1 MTSRHLLGCAAV
13 VLAAGALIA
22 VLAPS
27 ASTLALVAAFLVCP
41 LVMVIAMKL
50 LMGGGHDGHGGHAA
64 HDHITQ
70 PERPQEVGR

>member
-1 MTSRHLLGCAAV
+1 MTSRHLLGCAAA

-27 ASTLALVAAFLVCP
+27 ASALAVVAAFLVCP

-50 LMGGGHDGHGGHAA
+50 LMGAGHGDHASD
-64 HDHITQ
+64 DHITQ

>member
-1 MTSRHLLGCAAV
+1 MTSRHLLGCAAA
-13 VLAAGALIA
+13 VLAAGALLA

-50 LMGGGHDGHGGHAA
+50 LMGGGHGGHVA
-64 HDHITQ
+64 HDHINQ